1 MPTGRA
7 EISHLLRRTGFGA
20 APAEVDAAVAR
31 GYEAMVAALLAGAA
45 DGAVAPPDLGAEPA
59 RPKDDPAA
67 RKRYAAE
74 LRERSATLTLWWLD
88 RMVATRTPFA
98 ERLTLTWHGHWA
110 TSLQKVRSPALM
122 LRQNETLRR
131 LGRGDFRELARAM
144 VRDPAL
150 LLWLDGQR
158 NRRGRPNENLAR
170 ELMELFTLGVGTYS
184 ERDVREAARALT
196 GWRVDRVRGVAE
208 PVPRWHDGGGKTVL
222 GVTGDLDDR
231 GLVDVLTARPESARF
246 VATRLWTWYATPG
259 GPPPAALDRLVAAYG
274 PRRDVTALLRALVT
288 DPAFRAPAARRALVA
303 TPVEYVV
310 GTYRSLGLRVPRDD
324 RRAGRALLGALA
336 ALGQV
341 PFRPPSV
348 GGWPGGAAW
357 LSTAATRARLGFA
370 RAVAAAAD
378 LDAVAG
384 AAQRDRPDA
393 AARLLGLDGWTAR
406 TRAALADA
414 AADPPRLVTLALVSP
429 EYVVR

>member
-1 MPTGRA
+1 MPTERA

-20 APAEVDAAVAR
+20 AAAEVDAGVAR
-31 GYEAMVAALLAGAA
+31 GYEATVAALLAGAP
-45 DGAVAPPDLGAEPA
+45 DRSVAPPDLGAELR

-67 RKRYAAE
+67 RKEYAAQ
-74 LRERSATLTLWWLD
+74 LKERSAALTLWWLD

-98 ERLTLTWHGHWA
+98 ERLSLTWHGHWA
-110 TSLQKVRSPALM
+110 TSLQKVRSPRLM
-122 LRQNETLRR
+122 LGQNETFRR

-150 LLWLDGQR
+150 LVWLDGQR
-158 NRRGRPNENLAR
+158 NRKGQPNENLAR

-184 ERDVREAARALT
+184 EQDVKEAARALT
-196 GWRVDRVRGVAE
+196 GWRVDRAAGTAE
-208 PVPRWHDGGGKTVL
+208 PVPRWHDDGAKTVL
-222 GVTGDLDDR
+222 GVTGELDDR

-246 VATRLWTWYATPG
+246 VATRLWRRHGAPG
-259 GPPPAALDRLVAAYG
+259 DPPPATLDRLVAAYG
-274 PRRDVTALLRALVT
+274 PGRDVTALLRALLT
-288 DPAFRAPAARRALVA
+288 DPDFRAPATRRALVA
-303 TPVEYVV
+303 APVEYVA

-324 RRAGRALLGALA
+324 RKAGRALLAALT

-348 GGWPGGAAW
+348 GGWPAGAAW
-357 LSTAATRARLGFA
+357 LSTAATRARLSFA
-370 RAVAAAAD
+370 RTVAGAAD

-384 AAQRDRPDA
+384 AAPRDRPDA

-406 TRAALADA
+406 TRAALTDA
-414 AADPPRLVTLALVSP
+414 AADPVRLVTLALVSP
-429 EYVVR
+429 EHVTR